1 MFVSGSTWDWYR
13 PVLPGDRQRGD
24 VTCPGSATVAL
35 PSRQGGSEVVLPD
48 APEEFSTVAQSL
60 LARHNELKAEG
71 KTSA

>member
-1 MFVSGSTWDWYR
+1 
-13 PVLPGDRQRGD
+13 
-24 VTCPGSATVAL
+24 
-35 PSRQGGSEVVLPD
+35 VVLPD